1 MTSCQWK
8 QKYNTAHI
16 SEKRNSDLSNLLE
29 ATYKGGFLKTCTFT
43 FYYVFFNKSLQS
55 FLEIIYDLL
64 IAPAS
69 MTNYITVFSEQKKGS
84 QWMPRVIIKNKRN
97 K

>member
-1 MTSCQWK
+1 M
-8 QKYNTAHI
+8 YFHI
-16 SEKRNSDLSNLLE
+16 LL
-29 ATYKGGFLKTCTFT
+29 CI
-43 FYYVFFNKSLQS
+43 FNKSLQS